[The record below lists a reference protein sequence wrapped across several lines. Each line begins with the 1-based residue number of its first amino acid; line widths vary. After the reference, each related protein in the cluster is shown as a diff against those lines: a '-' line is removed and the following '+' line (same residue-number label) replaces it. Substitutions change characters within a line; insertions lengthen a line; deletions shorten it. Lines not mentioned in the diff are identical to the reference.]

1 MPLARSV
8 SVSSLPGLEDWGGP
22 GAPDNVVLFEVAW
35 EVANKVGGIYTV
47 LQTKARVTAD
57 EWGESYVL
65 VGPYV
70 ESSVRTQVELLEPP
84 QPALRRTLAA
94 MNAQGCKVHFGRW
107 LIEGSPAVVLL
118 DVGATA
124 WSLERWKGELW
135 ESCSIGVP
143 WYDREAND
151 AVLFGFLVAWFL
163 GEFDV
168 DKEAGERQIYHR
180 YCLERAA
187 AHCAHV
193 LTTVSHVTA
202 AEAEHLL
209 KRKPDLV
216 TPNGLNVRKFS
227 AMHEFQN
234 LHAQSK
240 ARVQEFVRGHFYG
253 HLDFDLDKTLFFFI
267 AGRYEFSNKGADI
280 FLEALA
286 RLNYLLRVNGS
297 EVTVVAFFIMPARTN
312 NFNVESL
319 KGQAVRKQLWDTA
332 NAVKEKFGKK
342 LYESLLVGNL
352 PDMNKMLDREDFTM
366 MKRAIF
372 ATQRQSFPPVCTHN
386 MLDDAT
392 DPILTTIRRIGLFNS
407 SNDRVKII
415 FHPEFLSSTS
425 PLLPVD
431 YEEFV
436 RGCHLGVFPSYY
448 EPWGYTPAECTV
460 MGIPSVSTN
469 LSGFGCFMEEH
480 IADPSAYG
488 IYIVDR
494 RFRAPEESCAQLTAF
509 LYGFCQQSRR
519 QRIVQRNRTERLSD
533 LLDWKYLGRYYTFAR
548 RMALAKAF
556 PESFTYEPPEA
567 AAGFRY
573 PRPASVPPSPALS
586 RLSSPRHSDDEDE
599 RYDEEEEAAKD
610 RANIRRPPSPPGLP
624 PTRN

>member
-1 MPLARSV
+1 PHFPA
-8 SVSSLPGLEDWGGP
+8 
-22 GAPDNVVLFEVAW
+22 
-35 EVANKVGGIYTV
+35 VGGIYTV

-70 ESSVRTQVELLEPP
+70 ESAVRTQVELLEPP

-135 ESCSIGVP
+135 ESCAIGVP

-163 GEFDV
+163 GEFAAQSEERPFIVGHFHEWLAGLGLVLSRARRLPVATIFTTHATCTQFDV
-168 DKEAGERQIYHR
+168 DKEAGERQIR
-180 YCLERAA
+180 AGGSQFDVDKEAGERQIRAGESQV
-187 AHCAHV
+187 CPD
-193 LTTVSHVTA
+193 LVTPNG
-202 AEAEHLL
+202 LNV
-209 KRKPDLV
+209 RKFSAMHEFQNLHAQSKARVQEFVRGHFYGQLGGFWGPPDPPNPPDLV

-286 RLNYLLRVNGS
+286 RLNYLLRVTWGR
-297 EVTVVAFFIMPARTN
+297 ELPLRHLDFDLDKTLFFFIAGRYEFSN
-312 NFNVESL
+312 
-319 KGQAVRKQLWDTA
+319 KGGDTWGHRGDTGDTL
-332 NAVKEKFGKK
+332 E
-342 LYESLLVGNL
+342 
-352 PDMNKMLDREDFTM
+352 
-366 MKRAIF
+366 
-372 ATQRQSFPPVCTHN
+372 
-386 MLDDAT
+386 
-392 DPILTTIRRIGLFNS
+392 LFNS
-407 SNDRVKII
+407 SNDRIKII

-448 EPWGYTPAECTV
+448 EPWGYTP
-460 MGIPSVSTN
+460 G
-469 LSGFGCFMEEH
+469 
-480 IADPSAYG
+480 
-488 IYIVDR
+488 
-494 RFRAPEESCAQLTAF
+494 RAPR
-509 LYGFCQQSRR
+509 G
-519 QRIVQRNRTERLSD
+519 
-533 LLDWKYLGRYYTFAR
+533 G
-548 RMALAKAF
+548 
-556 PESFTYEPPEA
+556 
-567 AAGFRY
+567 
-573 PRPASVPPSPALS
+573 PRAPVPP
-586 RLSSPRHSDDEDE
+586 
-599 RYDEEEEAAKD
+599 K
-610 RANIRRPPSPPGLP
+610 
-624 PTRN
+624 T